1 MSFEKEK
8 ENTQKEIYP
17 QSAISQSRKPV
28 KRVERLHHRILNW
41 TMLIFLSAILIFLI
55 FAVVRHIY
63 HHYIGNF
70 QHHQHQHHH
79 HR

>member
-17 QSAISQSRKPV
+17 QSAYFSIKKAV

>member
-8 ENTQKEIYP
+8 EKTKKEIYP
-17 QSAISQSRKPV
+17 QSAFSQSSKPV
-28 KRVERLHHRILNW
+28 KRVERLLHRILNW